1 MHWYSVF
8 SSSRTGPF
16 QHRPC
21 PQGAGEA
28 TTGIDTTRRMQIT
41 HSVLEFRRTSLGSGV
56 RAGKGFPLW
65 KDPVFGAFA
74 FWFFG
79 PVQCQGCITTQ
90 EARPKPGTS
99 SGVQLGM
106 SSPAIPGFFGIDRL
120 GNGKEFP
127 TRSGWQGPRTALP
140 MQAKLGEWCQRCSSG
155 RARGQPHTS
164 TRRIPNLANAPAA
177 ASRQDHPPPGQ
188 STASAGRGSLPTT
201 QSRFSLP
208 EPPQI
213 VPPQQLHVGPHALGA
228 GLCMP
233 WQTQGKSI
241 LFGVIL
247 VVFTQ
252 KKQNPS
258 VFPNFCRRRKGG
270 LEGGWLVFF

>member
-1 MHWYSVF
+1 MHWYSAF

-56 RAGKGFPLW
+56 RAGKEFPLW

-106 SSPAIPGFFGIDRL
+106 SSPWVVMKKICPYRL
-120 GNGKEFP
+120 K
-127 TRSGWQGPRTALP
+127 
-140 MQAKLGEWCQRCSSG
+140 KD
-155 RARGQPHTS
+155 TS
-164 TRRIPNLANAPAA
+164 
-177 ASRQDHPPPGQ
+177 GQ
-188 STASAGRGSLPTT
+188 SCI
-201 QSRFSLP
+201 
-208 EPPQI
+208 E
-213 VPPQQLHVGPHALGA
+213 
-228 GLCMP
+228 
-233 WQTQGKSI
+233 GKSRLCYTVF
-241 LFGVIL
+241 LFPGLFWI
-247 VVFTQ
+247 FF
-252 KKQNPS
+252 NP
-258 VFPNFCRRRKGG
+258 
-270 LEGGWLVFF
+270 